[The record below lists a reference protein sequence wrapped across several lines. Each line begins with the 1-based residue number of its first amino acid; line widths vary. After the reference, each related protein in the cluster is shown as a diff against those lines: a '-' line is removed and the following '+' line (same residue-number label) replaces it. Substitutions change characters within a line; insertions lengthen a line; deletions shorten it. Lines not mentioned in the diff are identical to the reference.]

1 MKIFFC
7 AGQDTDRPPETG
19 TMASPTKTPWIELH
33 VWAYEANGA
42 RTLNARR
49 SLAALSAWR
58 HGARPPGTS
67 FVAGSR
73 IVDDPARVDW
83 QDFPEQEA
91 REAEIELLG
100 GHARSEDRIRP
111 HRPASTV
118 QIETLREIGRD
129 PEGLVRSR
137 LHGAR
142 ANALLQRGLIELA
155 HVSGQTVRRI
165 SATGR
170 ELLHHLDSA
179 DGTGR
184 RRRGVKSD

>member
-1 MKIFFC
+1 
-7 AGQDTDRPPETG
+7 
-19 TMASPTKTPWIELH
+19 MAPARITPWIELH

-49 SLAALSAWR
+49 SLAALSAWKR
-58 HGARPPGTS
+58 GARPPGTS

-73 IVDDPARVDW
+73 IVDDPARIDW
-83 QDFPEQEA
+83 QDFPEHEA
-91 REAEIELLG
+91 SEAETELLG
-100 GHARSEDRIRP
+100 ARPAGGERVRT

-170 ELLHHLDSA
+170 ELLHHLDSS

-184 RRRGVKSD
+184 RRRGAKSD

>member
-7 AGQDTDRPPETG
+7 AGQEGGRPSEIG
-19 TMASPTKTPWIELH
+19 TMAPPRKIPWIELH

-49 SLAALSAWR
+49 SLAALSAWKR
-58 HGARPPGTS
+58 GARPPGTS
-67 FVAGSR
+67 FVAGTR
-73 IVDDPARVDW
+73 IIDDPARIDW
-83 QDFPEQEA
+83 QDFPEHEA
-91 REAEIELLG
+91 HEAQVELLG
-100 GHARSEDRIRP
+100 LPARSDDRVRT

-165 SATGR
+165 SASGR
-170 ELLHHLDSA
+170 ELLHHIDTTDS
-179 DGTGR
+179 GGR
-184 RRRGVKSD
+184 RRRGAKSG

>member
-1 MKIFFC
+1 
-7 AGQDTDRPPETG
+7 
-19 TMASPTKTPWIELH
+19 MAFTRKTPWIELH

-42 RTLNARR
+42 RTVNARR
-49 SLAALSAWR
+49 GLAALSAWR
-58 HGARPPGTS
+58 RGERLPGTS

-73 IVDDPARVDW
+73 VIDDPARIDW
-83 QDFPEQEA
+83 KDFPEHEA
-91 REAEIELLG
+91 AEAEAELLDSQP
-100 GHARSEDRIRP
+100 RKDERVRP
-111 HRPASTV
+111 PRPASTV

-129 PEGLVRSR
+129 PEGVVRSP

-170 ELLHHLDSA
+170 ELLRNLDTEG
-179 DGTGR
+179 GTGR
-184 RRRGVKSD
+184 RRRGEKRD

>member
-1 MKIFFC
+1 M
-7 AGQDTDRPPETG
+7 APARRP
-19 TMASPTKTPWIELH
+19 PWIELH
-33 VWAYEANGA
+33 VWAYEAKGA

-49 SLAALSAWR
+49 SLAALSAWK

-73 IVDDPARVDW
+73 IIDDPTRIDW
-83 QDFPEQEA
+83 QDFPENEA
-91 REAEIELLG
+91 HEAEVELLG
-100 GHARSEDRIRP
+100 PRTLGEDRART

-155 HVSGQTVRRI
+155 HVSGHTVRRI

-170 ELLHHLDSA
+170 ELLHHLDTSGA
-179 DGTGR
+179 TGR
-184 RRRGVKSD
+184 RRRDAKHE

>member
-1 MKIFFC
+1 
-7 AGQDTDRPPETG
+7 
-19 TMASPTKTPWIELH
+19 MAHDINTPWIELH

-49 SLAALSAWR
+49 SLAALSAWKR
-58 HGARPPGTS
+58 GARPPGTS

-73 IVDDPARVDW
+73 VVDDPARIDW
-83 QDFPEQEA
+83 KDFPEHEA
-91 REAEIELLG
+91 HEAEIELLG
-100 GHARSEDRIRP
+100 PQARNDDRVRT

-170 ELLHHLDSA
+170 ELLHHIDSS
-179 DGTGR
+179 DGVGR
-184 RRRGVKSD
+184 RRRSAKSD

>member
-1 MKIFFC
+1 
-7 AGQDTDRPPETG
+7 
-19 TMASPTKTPWIELH
+19 MAHPRKTPWIELH

-42 RTLNARR
+42 RTVNARR
-49 SLAALSAWR
+49 SLAALSAWKR
-58 HGARPPGTS
+58 GARPPGTS

-73 IVDDPARVDW
+73 IIDDPGRVDW
-83 QDFPEQEA
+83 QDFPDNEA
-91 REAEIELLG
+91 REAEVELLG
-100 GHARSEDRIRP
+100 DRARAEDRIRT

-155 HVSGQTVRRI
+155 HVSGHTVRRI
-165 SATGR
+165 SASGR
-170 ELLHHLDSA
+170 ELLQHIDSS
-179 DGTGR
+179 GVTGR
-184 RRRGVKSD
+184 RRRDAKVG

>member
-1 MKIFFC
+1 M
-7 AGQDTDRPPETG
+7 APP
-19 TMASPTKTPWIELH
+19 SRTPWIELH

-49 SLAALSAWR
+49 SLAALNAWK

-73 IVDDPARVDW
+73 VIDDPARIDW
-83 QDFPEQEA
+83 LEFPEKEA
-91 REAEIELLG
+91 HEAEIELLG
-100 GHARSEDRIRP
+100 ARKPSEDRVRT

-155 HVSGQTVRRI
+155 HVSGHTVRRI

-170 ELLHHLDSA
+170 ELLQHLDTSGA
-179 DGTGR
+179 TGR
-184 RRRGVKSD
+184 RRRDAKPE

>member
-1 MKIFFC
+1 M
-7 AGQDTDRPPETG
+7 APPRN
-19 TMASPTKTPWIELH
+19 TPWIELH

-49 SLAALSAWR
+49 SLAALSAWKR
-58 HGARPPGTS
+58 GVRPPGTS

-73 IVDDPARVDW
+73 IVDDPARIDW
-83 QDFPEQEA
+83 QDFPENEA
-91 REAEIELLG
+91 REAEAELLG
-100 GHARSEDRIRP
+100 NLSRGEDRART

-165 SATGR
+165 SASGR
-170 ELLHHLDSA
+170 ELLHQLDTSG
-179 DGTGR
+179 GTGR
-184 RRRGVKSD
+184 RRRGTKSD

>member
-1 MKIFFC
+1 MPHP
-7 AGQDTDRPPETG
+7 R
-19 TMASPTKTPWIELH
+19 KTPWIELH

-49 SLAALSAWR
+49 SLAALHAWKR
-58 HGARPPGTS
+58 GARPPGTS

-73 IVDDPARVDW
+73 IIDDPGRIDW
-83 QDFPEQEA
+83 QDFPENEA
-91 REAEIELLG
+91 HEAEVELLG
-100 GHARSEDRIRP
+100 GLSRADDRIRT

-155 HVSGQTVRRI
+155 HVSGHTVRRI
-165 SATGR
+165 SASGR
-170 ELLHHLDSA
+170 ELLHHIDTS
-179 DGTGR
+179 GVTGR
-184 RRRGVKSD
+184 RRRDVKAD

>member
-1 MKIFFC
+1 VKIFFD
-7 AGQDTDRPPETG
+7 AGQYRGRTPETG
-19 TMASPTKTPWIELH
+19 TMAPPTKTPWIELH

-42 RTLNARR
+42 RTVNARR

-58 HGARPPGTS
+58 HGTRPPGTS

-73 IVDDPARVDW
+73 IVDDPGRIDW
-83 QDFPEQEA
+83 QDFPEIEA
-91 REAEIELLG
+91 HEAEIELLG
-100 GHARSEDRIRP
+100 GCARNDDRVRT

-170 ELLHHLDSA
+170 ELLHHLDVAGGS
-179 DGTGR
+179 GR